1 MIVAIFFM
9 IIDRKFMVFFLL
21 MINDRKITMFLLDMI
36 TDIRIEPLEA
46 ESELKSY
53 SQSYKKK
60 RYVLFL
66 RTIRDVLHISS
77 DNIKTSYRGQLK

>member
-9 IIDRKFMVFFLL
+9 IIERKFMVFFLL

-60 RYVLFL
+60 RYVLIL
-66 RTIRDVLHISS
+66 RTITRRPTY
-77 DNIKTSYRGQLK
+77 IK